1 MLLSLSMTECRFSV
15 VAGKGQPFYCN
26 CQNTHEGETE
36 IPRHGTSSHKSEQ
49 HHPRDTRTCLHRS
62 RLLPHNTY
70 RHHSNAIQPL
80 CLKVIGDNL
89 TATLTRDRLIETK
102 RKSQTQFN
110 LHVGSHDFTK
120 FNFTHLQQSANHAR
134 TFRTT
139 EANMLLLCIQR

>member
-26 CQNTHEGETE
+26 CQTPTRARQKYASWHV
-36 IPRHGTSSHKSEQ
+36 IPQIYDIRTTS
-49 HHPRDTRTCLHRS
+49 PTRYAHVPAWKPS
-62 RLLPHNTY
+62 FIHNTY
-70 RHHSNAIQPL
+70 RHHSNTM

-120 FNFTHLQQSANHAR
+120 FNFTRLQQSSEQQKPICYYYASKDD
-134 TFRTT
+134 
-139 EANMLLLCIQR
+139 